1 MKHIRILHLY
11 SNALDL
17 YGDYKNL
24 TVLQRR
30 IAETGNTSDITEIN
44 LDEVIDPTGYD
55 LSLIHI

>member
-24 TVLQRR
+24 RYCSAALPKPATPL
-30 IAETGNTSDITEIN
+30 I
-44 LDEVIDPTGYD
+44 
-55 LSLIHI
+55 SLR

>member
-24 TVLQRR
+24 TVLQAALPKPATPL
-30 IAETGNTSDITEIN
+30 I
-44 LDEVIDPTGYD
+44 
-55 LSLIHI
+55 SLR